1 MTIRCEVVSQDRIVF
16 QGEADI
22 VVLPGAAGQM
32 GVLPHHAPVLTI
44 LDYGIIT
51 IRTGGEAQYFTVA
64 GGIAEVQP
72 DQVTILADSAENVM
86 EIDLERASQAKA
98 RAEESLRN
106 TVDFD
111 EDRYMRTQSALKR
124 SNLRIEAVRKYR
136 KETPHPRNMDE

>member
-1 MTIRCEVVSQDRIVF
+1 MTIYCEVVSQDRIVF

-32 GVLPHHAPVLTI
+32 GVLPHHAPVLTN

-51 IRTGGEAQYFTVA
+51 IRIDGKEQYFTVA

-136 KETPHPRNMDE
+136 KEIPRPRNMDE